1 MKNEKGQEIKKRIKI
16 NITHKGKH
24 FSGVI
29 ITRTIVKVKITR
41 TIVEVK
47 ITRTIVEVKTIQII

>member
-1 MKNEKGQEIKKRIKI
+1 MDEKGREIKKRIKR

-29 ITRTIVKVKITR
+29 ITI
-41 TIVEVK
+41 
-47 ITRTIVEVKTIQII
+47 TIVEVKTIKIVEV

>member
-1 MKNEKGQEIKKRIKI
+1 MRMTNEKGQEIKKRIKR

-29 ITRTIVKVKITR
+29 ITRTIV
-41 TIVEVK
+41 
-47 ITRTIVEVKTIQII
+47 EVKTIKII